1 MCRVDDGEVTP
12 LYLGADVV
20 TGEVPKILT
29 GLIEHHISADVAY
42 AVEQYYLVTGD
53 QDYMD
58 RCGYEIIL
66 DTALFWASRVQYN
79 EET

>member
-1 MCRVDDGEVTP
+1 M
-12 LYLGADVV
+12 
-20 TGEVPKILT
+20 PKILT

-79 EET
+79 EKLDRYEILDVIGPDEYKESCG

>member
-1 MCRVDDGEVTP
+1 MMGEVTP

-53 QDYMD
+53 QQ
-58 RCGYEIIL
+58 IIWIAVDMRSSL
-66 DTALFWASRVQYN
+66 IRHFSGQAECSTMRN
-79 EET
+79 